1 VLAEPTHTV
10 AEPVHTPAEPARTP
24 SPTVPS
30 SVNGGPEPVAVAAT
44 LADETA
50 ARVSVRSGPVSV
62 PAAPSGD
69 VESNGHAASEPAIA
83 RGPTPSLTL
92 AGLGLA
98 AAGELYL
105 QFAGPTNR
113 VKAIGVA
120 MLLAGA
126 ILFALGAA
134 EGLLPARFRR
144 VRLPSLPPPRVFGQG
159 PPRIAAAVGSLAFV
173 TLIVRLLVG
182 STAGSDLVLWV
193 AALTTFAMPI
203 VGDVTL
209 HRPSRERTIEI
220 GSVVLIA
227 LVFIVLC
234 SWDINDWYYSA
245 IGDEYAFLSQANGV
259 LQDGIKRPFV
269 QDGVYSAHPMLGT
282 IWQAA
287 VMAVFGRNHF
297 GWVFSSVLSAAL
309 AIPAVYLVGRSLA
322 GRGVGLIAASI
333 FASSHYLFAFSH
345 IGYNNIMAPTPVA
358 WAIACVALCLRR
370 PRGWL
375 LYASGVT
382 AGLGFYTFYSARA
395 AMPILALFILAQY
408 GWRGCFSARGLRD
421 RLLELWPLL
430 LGFVLAAAPIFA
442 ASGIAVITRMF
453 NEVPGGYSTNVTGAP
468 LLRILSN
475 SWLNVPAYWVSP
487 QIDHYTSGSL
497 LDPLTAILT
506 ILGFGLA
513 IRWWARPICKL
524 LVLWAVVSMA
534 ITALLSP
541 YPVVAITRLL
551 FAVPPLTILAALAAR
566 QIWRAMPWPARFG
579 LASERTQRIV
589 QAGAAAG
596 LVVAVL
602 GLNLYRFWV
611 TTPRHMHLTQDAVV
625 IGALRSGICGPES
638 NRAIVVMRGHG
649 LFRGAFNSYANP
661 IGSERDLPQLITHDQ
676 LKPGEPI
683 MLDSARCIIFGDPN
697 DEPSRRAIDDITR
710 AHPGGN
716 VTRFSDH
723 AGIAG
728 VVIFRPAATTPR

>member
-1 VLAEPTHTV
+1 MSSADSASALESRAGLPEVPKNA
-10 AEPVHTPAEPARTP
+10 AEPVVT
-24 SPTVPS
+24 
-30 SVNGGPEPVAVAAT
+30 
-44 LADETA
+44 
-50 ARVSVRSGPVSV
+50 
-62 PAAPSGD
+62 
-69 VESNGHAASEPAIA
+69 
-83 RGPTPSLTL
+83 RGPTRSLTF

-105 QFAGPTNR
+105 QYAEPTNR
-113 VKAIGVA
+113 VKTIGLA
-120 MLLAGA
+120 MLVAGG

-134 EGLLPARFRR
+134 EGLLPASMRR
-144 VRLPSLPPPRVFGQG
+144 VRLPALLPLRVFGQG
-159 PPRIAAAVGSLAFV
+159 PPRIAAAVGGLAFL
-173 TLIVRLLVG
+173 TLVVRLLVG
-182 STAGSDLVLWV
+182 SVAGSDLLLWV

-209 HRPSRERTIEI
+209 RRPSRERMIEI
-220 GSVVLIA
+220 GSVVLVM
-227 LVFIVLC
+227 LVFVVLC
-234 SWDINDWYYSA
+234 SWDVNDWYYSA

-259 LQDGIKRPFV
+259 LQDGIRRPFV
-269 QDGVYSAHPMLGT
+269 QDGVYGAHPMLGT

-287 VMAVFGRNHF
+287 VMEVVGRGHF
-297 GWVFSSVLSAAL
+297 GWIFSSVLSAAL
-309 AIPAVYLVGRSLA
+309 AIPAVYLFGRALA
-322 GRGVGLIAASI
+322 GRGVGLIAASL

-358 WAIACVALCLRR
+358 WSMACFALCLRR
-370 PRGWL
+370 PRAWL
-375 LYASGVT
+375 LYASGIA

-408 GWRGCFSARGLRD
+408 GWRGCFTPRGLRD

-453 NEVPGGYSTNVTGAP
+453 NEVPGGYSESVTGAP
-468 LLRILSN
+468 ILRILLN

-487 QIDHYTSGSL
+487 QVDHYTSGSL
-497 LDPLTAILT
+497 LDPLTAVLSM
-506 ILGFGLA
+506 LGFGLA

-541 YPVVAITRLL
+541 YPIVAITRLL
-551 FAVPPLTILAALAAR
+551 FAVPPLTILAAFAAR
-566 QIWRAMPWPARFG
+566 QVWRAVPLPARSG
-579 LASERTQRIV
+579 LGAERKRQIA
-589 QAGAAAG
+589 QAGAAAV
-596 LVVAVL
+596 LTVAVL

-611 TTPRHMHLTQDAVV
+611 TTPHRMHLSQDAVV
-625 IGALRSGICGPES
+625 IGALRSGICGPDT
-638 NRAIVVMRGHG
+638 NRAILVMRGHG

-683 MLDSARCIIFGDPN
+683 MLDSARCVIFGDPN
-697 DEPSRRAIDDITR
+697 DEVARRALDDITR

-716 VTRFSDH
+716 VTRFTDH